1 MTQLEQWKIYYM
13 NGEKL
18 RLGVSSENEWKKR
31 DDKSIT
37 AFIQYFFMSCKN
49 TEVRN
54 KNGDFLSN
62 CGGRARSIDDFVFH
76 FKYYFPGECLFK
88 ALLELG
94 NLKAQGIFCEDI
106 NKQVVHLFY
115 GEKILG
121 NCALDYISS
130 DNYNLS
136 FYKLHEELRNHKK

>member
-54 KNGDFLSN
+54 ENGDFLSN

-76 FKYYFPGECLFK
+76 FKYYFPGECVFK

-94 NLKAQGIFCEDI
+94 NLKAVTFFCSDV
-106 NKQVVHLFY
+106 NKQVVHLF
-115 GEKILG
+115 
-121 NCALDYISS
+121 CDDFALNEYAVHCIALKHS
-130 DNYNLS
+130 NLS